1 MRVFIAGAS
10 GALGSRLVPQLIDAG
25 HVVIGTHHSSASA
38 ELLRT
43 LGAKPVQLDLIDAG
57 AVRNAVIDSE
67 PDAIVH
73 EVTALANAKFGRNLD
88 TSLAETNELRTKG
101 TDALL
106 AAAWETGVRR
116 FVAQSFAPYQYARE
130 GGWIKTEE
138 DPVDPTP
145 PPNTG
150 ETYAAMQYLERAVID
165 FGGIALRYGLFYGA
179 ANDGLIEPVRKR
191 RFPLVG
197 DGAGVIPWIHLDD
210 AASATVLALE
220 QDGPALYNIV
230 DDDPAPAR
238 EWLPALAS
246 ALGAKPPR
254 RFPVWLARLFA
265 GEAMTVLATEARGA
279 WNAKAKRELGW
290 TPRHESWRTGFQA
303 AYAAISGAE
312 RPRPGVASEAA

>member
-1 MRVFIAGAS
+1 MEAHEQGFFTEATSAEVVTGRNSTAGNA
-10 GALGSRLVPQLIDAG
+10 RLKAVME
-25 HVVIGTHHSSASA
+25 VVIRKLHEALCAVPHRGGMSS
-38 ELLRT
+38 
-43 LGAKPVQLDLIDAG
+43 
-57 AVRNAVIDSE
+57 
-67 PDAIVH
+67 
-73 EVTALANAKFGRNLD
+73 
-88 TSLAETNELRTKG
+88 
-101 TDALL
+101 
-106 AAAWETGVRR
+106 
-116 FVAQSFAPYQYARE
+116 E
-130 GGWIKTEE
+130 G
-138 DPVDPTP
+138 
-145 PPNTG
+145 
-150 ETYAAMQYLERAVID
+150 
-165 FGGIALRYGLFYGA
+165 
-179 ANDGLIEPVRKR
+179 
-191 RFPLVG
+191 VG

-220 QDGPALYNIV
+220 HDGPALYNIV